1 MKVGFFQFQPIF
13 GDKEK
18 NIKKAI
24 QLAEKVE
31 ADLLVLPELCTTGYL
46 FKDRNELE
54 SLAERIP
61 EGETVKHFL
70 NLSRKK
76 KMNIVFGMAEK
87 DENGIF
93 NSSVLVTPQGNI
105 NAYRKLHLFWEEKF
119 LFTPGNKKLEVFD
132 VDDTKIGM
140 MVCFDWIFP
149 EVARVLALKGAEI
162 ICHPSNLMLPY
173 AQPAMVT
180 RCIENRVY
188 AITCNRIGTEERD
201 EKKLCFTGQS
211 QIVNPSGNVLTKAS
225 EDQEE
230 VWVMEIDP
238 GLARN
243 KEVTPYNDLWRDRKV
258 DFYSELMRF

>member
-1 MKVGFFQFQPIF
+1 MKVGFLQFQPIF
-13 GDKEK
+13 GNKEK

-24 QLAEKVE
+24 QMADKVE

-46 FKDRNELE
+46 FKNRNELE
-54 SLAERIP
+54 DLAESIS

-70 NLSRKK
+70 NLSKKK

-93 NSSVLVTPQGNI
+93 NSSVLITPQGNI
-105 NAYRKLHLFWEEKF
+105 NTYRKLHLFWEEKF
-119 LFTPGNKKLEVFD
+119 LFTPGNKELEVFD

-149 EVARVLALKGAEI
+149 EVARVVALKGAEI
-162 ICHPSNLMLPY
+162 ICHPSNLVLSY

-180 RCIENRVY
+180 RCIENRVFV
-188 AITCNRIGTEERD
+188 ITCNRIGTEERD
-201 EKKLCFTGQS
+201 DKKLCFTGQS
-211 QIVNPSGNVLTKAS
+211 QIVDPSGNVLTKAS
-225 EDQEE
+225 GDQEE
-230 VWVMEIDP
+230 VRVIEIDP
-238 GLARN
+238 ALATN
-243 KEVTPYNDLWRDRKV
+243 KEVIPYNDLWRDRRV

>member
-1 MKVGFFQFQPIF
+1 VKVGFLQFQPIF

-24 QLAEKVE
+24 LMAEKVE

-46 FKDRNELE
+46 FKNRDELE
-54 SLAERIP
+54 SLAEKIP
-61 EGETVKHFL
+61 DGEAIKHFL
-70 NLSRKK
+70 NLSSKK

-87 DENGIF
+87 DENRIF
-93 NSSVLVTPQGNI
+93 NSSILVTPQGNI
-105 NAYRKLHLFWEEKF
+105 NTYRKLHLFWEEKL
-119 LFTPGNKKLEVFD
+119 LFTPGNKELEVFD
-132 VDDTKIGM
+132 MDGVKLGM
-140 MVCFDWIFP
+140 MICFDWIFP
-149 EVARVLALKGAEI
+149 EVARVLTLRGAEI

-180 RCIENRVY
+180 RSIENRVFS
-188 AITCNRIGTEERD
+188 ITCNRIGTEQKND
-201 EKKLCFTGQS
+201 EKLCFTGQS
-211 QIVNPSGNVLTKAS
+211 QIVEPSGNILTKAS

-230 VWVMEIDP
+230 VRVLEIDP

-243 KEVTPYNDLWRDRKV
+243 KEITPYNDLWRDRRV